1 MHCLKL
7 RHALLAGDRSSSA
20 AIASTI
26 GYSNHPVSNV
36 LDQRTFYLSLLR
48 SVIAT
53 IPPGRSPPSRKA
65 VSHPR
70 TISGNFTPN
79 SASQS
84 VLRSIHVTQHQ
95 GSFTPNSAAQTLAAR
110 QCRTRHS
117 YAWKPMPKRTFTRAA
132 GVSPPWVSKPRL
144 QLQCNEFRISRSHR
158 MHPTGGLRP
167 PLLCC
172 SSNVCR
178 RKSDFCDAHTRIRS
192 AAAGVSPPWVSKLR
206 MQLQCDEFPGFA
218 FASNA
223 PHGGL
228 TPPALVLQCA
238 RLPAKN

>member
-20 AIASTI
+20 AIAFTI

-48 SVIAT
+48 LVIAT

-65 VSHPR
+65 VSPRR

-95 GSFTPNSAAQTLAAR
+95 GSFTPNPAAQTLAAR
-110 QCRTRHS
+110 QCHTRHS
-117 YAWKPMPKRTFTRAA
+117 YGWAPMPKRTFTRLAFVSPPWFVIPTLHCKIEHRSATGERTFTGAA
-132 GVSPPWVSKPRL
+132 GVSPPWMWETRL
-144 QLQCNEFRISRSHR
+144 RRYKRDCSPNRRRCMCGSPLHSR
-158 MHPTGGLRP
+158 
-167 PLLCC
+167 
-172 SSNVCR
+172 
-178 RKSDFCDAHTRIRS
+178 
-192 AAAGVSPPWVSKLR
+192 
-206 MQLQCDEFPGFA
+206 
-218 FASNA
+218 
-223 PHGGL
+223 
-228 TPPALVLQCA
+228 
-238 RLPAKN
+238 

>member
-53 IPPGRSPPSRKA
+53 IPPGRSPPSRKTIP
-65 VSHPR
+65 HPR

-84 VLRSIHVTQHQ
+84 VLRSIHVTQRQ
-95 GSFTPNSAAQTLAAR
+95 GSFIANPAAQTLAAR
-110 QCRTRHS
+110 QCHTRHS
-117 YAWKPMPKRTFTRAA
+117 YGWTPMPKRTFTRAPFVTPPWFVIPTLHRKIEHRSATDERTFTRAA
-132 GVSPPWVSKPRL
+132 GVSPPWMWETRL
-144 QLQCNEFRISRSHR
+144 RRYKRDCSPNRRRCMCGSPLHSR
-158 MHPTGGLRP
+158 
-167 PLLCC
+167 
-172 SSNVCR
+172 
-178 RKSDFCDAHTRIRS
+178 
-192 AAAGVSPPWVSKLR
+192 
-206 MQLQCDEFPGFA
+206 
-218 FASNA
+218 
-223 PHGGL
+223 
-228 TPPALVLQCA
+228 
-238 RLPAKN
+238 

>member
-48 SVIAT
+48 LVIAT

-70 TISGNFTPN
+70 TIWGDFTRN

-84 VLRSIHVTQHQ
+84 
-95 GSFTPNSAAQTLAAR
+95 LAAR

-117 YAWKPMPKRTFTRAA
+117 YGWTPMPKRTFTGAA
-132 GVSPPWVSKPRL
+132 GVSPPWFVIPTL
-144 QLQCNEFRISRSHR
+144 HR
-158 MHPTGGLRP
+158 KIEH
-167 PLLCC
+167 
-172 SSNVCR
+172 
-178 RKSDFCDAHTRIRS
+178 RS
-192 AAAGVSPPWVSKLR
+192 ATDERTFTGAAGVSPPWLWETRLR
-206 MQLQCDEFPGFA
+206 RYKRDCSPNRRRCMCGSPLH
-218 FASNA
+218 S
-223 PHGGL
+223 
-228 TPPALVLQCA
+228 
-238 RLPAKN
+238 R

>member
-53 IPPGRSPPSRKA
+53 IPPGRSPPSRKTIP
-65 VSHPR
+65 HPR

-84 VLRSIHVTQHQ
+84 VLRSIHVTQRQ
-95 GSFTPNSAAQTLAAR
+95 GSFIANSASQTLAAR
-110 QCRTRHS
+110 QCHTRHS
-117 YAWKPMPKRTFTRAA
+117 YGWTPMPKPTFTGAA
-132 GVSPPWVSKPRL
+132 FVSPPWFGNGK
-144 QLQCNEFRISRSHR
+144 
-158 MHPTGGLRP
+158 T
-167 PLLCC
+167 
-172 SSNVCR
+172 
-178 RKSDFCDAHTRIRS
+178 
-192 AAAGVSPPWVSKLR
+192 
-206 MQLQCDEFPGFA
+206 
-218 FASNA
+218 A
-223 PHGGL
+223 P
-228 TPPALVLQCA
+228 
-238 RLPAKN
+238 